1 MTFKMTW
8 ALVAEH
14 ADEWTGD
21 SYREATMVL
30 KDRVGAAVSKS
41 GMNAE
46 AQAHFRE
53 TFLNPLRESLFRE
66 GSSAINSG
74 QPWSAAAGPLL
85 VALTPAA

>member
-14 ADEWTGD
+14 ADEWTGSD
-21 SYREATMVL
+21 FREAATVL
-30 KDRVGAAVSKS
+30 DEKIGAAVSTS
-41 GMNAE
+41 GMAPE

-53 TFLNPLRESLFRE
+53 TFLAPVRDGIAVAGKAAVEAGRD
-66 GSSAINSG
+66 
-74 QPWSAAAGPLL
+74 WSEAAGPLL

>member
-21 SYREATMVL
+21 SYRQATMIL
-30 KDRVGAAVSKS
+30 KERVDAAVSAS

-46 AQAHFRE
+46 AQAHWRE
-53 TFLNPLRESLFRE
+53 TFLGPLRESLFTE
-66 GSSAINSG
+66 GRSAVEAG
-74 QPWSAAAGPLL
+74 RDWSKAAGPLL
-85 VALTPAA
+85 VALTPTS